1 MFSTTFE
8 FTLPKGFID
17 EFGEI
22 HRYGIMRL
30 STGLDEILVQKDSR
44 IQGNLAY
51 KILVILSK
59 LICNLG
65 TVSRIQPEQLER
77 LFIVD
82 LIYLQEFFMQIHQ
95 PNLGEFLS
103 GEC

>member
-8 FTLPKGFID
+8 FILPKGFID
-17 EFGEI
+17 ESGEI
-22 HRYGIMRL
+22 HRHGIMRL
-30 STGLDEILVQKDSR
+30 STGLDEILVQKDQR
-44 IQGNLAY
+44 IQENSAY
-51 KILVILSK
+51 KILIILSRV
-59 LICNLG
+59 ICNLG
-65 TVSRIQPEQLER
+65 HLSMIQPELLEQ
-77 LFIVD
+77 LFIID